1 MAWTHSSD
9 AHLNRAV
16 HQLPRSDLRV
26 AQMVGRSFRCGI
38 HARRE
43 ESDIAWSFA
52 WQEMAG
58 VLGAQAADRLSKSLG
73 GFVASVE
80 AAAARKIEVLPK
92 GCPGLCRDECL
103 AVSIIAASQRGVCPA
118 LRACIFALIE
128 NGEIEPCVRSAAEF
142 SHALSE
148 TGYTL
153 PADVV
158 CNALALMPDGAGR
171 THPNA

>member
-1 MAWTHSSD
+1 M
-9 AHLNRAV
+9 
-16 HQLPRSDLRV
+16 
-26 AQMVGRSFRCGI
+26 FC
-38 HARRE
+38 
-43 ESDIAWSFA
+43 
-52 WQEMAG
+52 
-58 VLGAQAADRLSKSLG
+58 GAQAADRLSKSLG

-171 THPNA
+171 THAECLTHCLRRCRQAALLKPRRRDVQLPGCVP